1 MTRTMAANAAGSWN
15 RLEQDPWRA
24 ALLGLALLLAALGL
38 GACNQDQTDALN
50 ADILSNSLPADWQ
63 PLSGDDTLEGF
74 QPISIDGDADMEW
87 LYFFR
92 YDSSQDQSNGPI
104 GGIIYDA
111 QPNADVLQPA
121 AFFVPYRLL
130 PDWREGKG
138 QGYLGERTVS
148 WSQAWIDPQNQEE
161 SANELAVVGYSAG
174 DAPTRL
180 SLFRWLDQG
189 RGYSVAH
196 FQGNFAVQMLPS
208 DRQEG
213 QLIDQVVTLNSLNDR
228 SRLCQ
233 KVVYTRQGS
242 ATATFTAGL
251 PAIVFCQGAVPVQP
265 TYPEA
270 VVLTWLLGGQSETLA
285 VAGQNDALKAV
296 LDGTVQRVV
305 SIDYPGAAAA
315 PEVGVDA
322 VSVMVVQTVVET
334 EDGSLNIQWNLLERR
349 PTEDDKTSR
358 WRIASAQR
366 IP

>member
-1 MTRTMAANAAGSWN
+1 MTRTALLGIV
-15 RLEQDPWRA
+15 LVLA
-24 ALLGLALLLAALGL
+24 ALLL
-38 GACNQDQTDALN
+38 GACNRQQPDGLN

-63 PLSGDDTLEGF
+63 PLTGDDTLVGF
-74 QPISIDGDADMEW
+74 QPISIDGDADKEW

-92 YDSSQDQSNGPI
+92 YDSAQEQSNGPI

-138 QGYLGERTVS
+138 QGYLGERTVA
-148 WSQAWIDPQNQEE
+148 WSQAWIDPKNQAE
-161 SANELAVVGYSAG
+161 SANELVVVGYSAG
-174 DAPTRL
+174 DVPTRL

-189 RGYSVAH
+189 RGYGVAH

-208 DRQEG
+208 DRQPG
-213 QLIDQVVTLNSLNDR
+213 ALIDQVVTLNSLNDR

-233 KVVYTRQGS
+233 QVLYTRQGS
-242 ATATFTAGL
+242 ATATFSPSL
-251 PAIVFCQGAVPVQP
+251 PAIVFCQGGMPVQP

-270 VVLTWLLGGQSETLA
+270 VVLTWLLGGQSDTLA
-285 VAGQNDALKAV
+285 LPGQNDALKAV

-305 SIDYPGAAAA
+305 SIDYPGSAAA

-322 VSVMVVQTVVET
+322 VSVMAVQTVVET

-349 PTEDDKTSR
+349 PTETDKTSR
-358 WRIASAQR
+358 WRIVSAQR